1 MSVSDTLSIWVCSG
15 TVAVSGEVIALSS
28 KVVSERFF
36 SVSLQVNSTKHMS
49 ALSPGLNPALII
61 LK

>member
-1 MSVSDTLSIWVCSG
+1 MSDALLTWVGSG
-15 TVAVSGEVIALSS
+15 AMSGEVIALSS
-28 KVVSERFF
+28 KVVSERLF
-36 SVSLQVNSTKHMS
+36 SGSLQVNSTKHMS